1 MKFQDKEEVGSAGL
15 KLEGSESMVEA
26 SLYNIPSRGHKYR
39 GVAPLKRKGKKIRHL
54 VNMSVTVLNQCASY
68 FEKGNTLCFP
78 NY

>member
-39 GVAPLKRKGKKIRHL
+39 GVAPLKRKGKKKSGI
-54 VNMSVTVLNQCASY
+54 
-68 FEKGNTLCFP
+68 
-78 NY
+78 

>member
-39 GVAPLKRKGKKIRHL
+39 GVAPLKRKGKK
-54 VNMSVTVLNQCASY
+54 NQAFSKYVSY
-68 FEKGNTLCFP
+68 CFKP
-78 NY
+78 VC